1 MSVSAQN
8 KNESS
13 NHIEAFFEYATM
25 GILVTDSSG
34 KITAINPCA
43 LKEFGYSEKELIGK
57 ELETLIPSRFYNTF
71 FISSDNHR
79 SGIVKQGFL
88 KGLQNF

>member
-1 MSVSAQN
+1 MSYIATN

-25 GILVTDSSG
+25 GILVTDNSG
-34 KITAINPCA
+34 KITAINPCG

-57 ELETLIPSRFYNTF
+57 
-71 FISSDNHR
+71 
-79 SGIVKQGFL
+79 KL
-88 KGLQNF
+88 KH